1 VVSNPFISRG
11 LLVGL
16 SLAELMIIVVFVLL
30 ILLGDEKQKFEKIA
44 KFENTLGEAQAQAFI
59 NIVNDN
65 PKVPDFGEKLIDEAR
80 TLVSEEGLAPLAAEP
95 HEDISIGDPDD
106 QVTREELINTLFAM
120 QRKNEELNE
129 AISRLSGQIMSKAGD
144 RVICTYIKRPELEG
158 GKRSLALGAVFIEK
172 DGVTLLSREP
182 LLYREEKI
190 YDFVLRPYDVTDALE
205 ILDGWPLGKKLSL
218 AEFVAIG
225 EKFVAIGEK
234 SSEMRNTCRFALNY
248 DLEVDDVTFDIL
260 DKVVEGYFFK
270 GVRISSAD
278 ADAGN
283 ETSNEKSESQGV
295 RSSEEID

>member
-1 VVSNPFISRG
+1 MVSNPSVSRD

-16 SLAELMIIVVFVLL
+16 SLAEIMIIVVFVLL
-30 ILLGDEKQKFEKIA
+30 ILLGDEKQKFEKIT

-65 PKVPDFGEKLIDEAR
+65 PQVPDFGIKLIDEAR
-80 TLVSEEGLAPLAAEP
+80 TLVSEEGLTPSAPEP
-95 HEDISIGDPDD
+95 PEGISIGDPDD
-106 QVTREELINTLFAM
+106 QMTREELINTLKKM
-120 QRKNEELNE
+120 QRKNEELDE
-129 AISRLSGQIMSKAGD
+129 AISGLSDQIMSKAGD
-144 RVICTYIKRPELEG
+144 RVICTYIKRPELED
-158 GKRSLALGAVFIEK
+158 GKRSIALGAVFIEK

-182 LLYREEKI
+182 LLYTEEKI
-190 YDFVLRPYDVTDALE
+190 YDFVLRPYDVTNALE
-205 ILDGWPLGKKLSL
+205 VLNGWPLGKKLSL

-260 DKVVEGYFFK
+260 EKVVEGYFFK

-283 ETSNEKSESQGV
+283 ETSNEKSGSQGV
-295 RSSEEID
+295 RSREEID